1 MSPGVIMY
9 HVDVLLVSCH
19 VGSLTTLSRT
29 SSLVSHGHLTCVTR
43 DCTRLSAMLLG
54 DMHSGL
60 GEVAKLVIASVGGKG
75 QDQEDQAYL
84 IQLPGK
90 S

>member
-1 MSPGVIMY
+1 
-9 HVDVLLVSCH
+9 
-19 VGSLTTLSRT
+19 
-29 SSLVSHGHLTCVTR
+29 
-43 DCTRLSAMLLG
+43 MLLG

-75 QDQEDQAYL
+75 RGQEDQAYL

>member
-1 MSPGVIMY
+1 
-9 HVDVLLVSCH
+9 
-19 VGSLTTLSRT
+19 
-29 SSLVSHGHLTCVTR
+29 
-43 DCTRLSAMLLG
+43 MLCG

-75 QDQEDQAYL
+75 RGQEDQAYL